1 MIEYIPSGDSAFLVK
16 FGNEI
21 SEEIN
26 RDLRAYFIAFNE
38 QEIEGVIECIP
49 SYTDLMV
56 LYDPLIIQYRD
67 LLHRLKQ
74 ISETMQDIHIP
85 EARTIEIPVLYGQTF
100 GEDMQAVQSHTRMS
114 EQEIIKIH
122 SEHKYLVYMLGFT
135 PGFCYLG
142 GMNPKIATPRKEI
155 PSQRILAGSV
165 GIAAEQTGIYPI
177 DSPGGWQVIGRTPLR
192 LFDPERKP
200 EFLIQAGDYLKF
212 YPISEE
218 VYHKLNEND

>member
-1 MIEYIPSGDSAFLVK
+1 MIDYIPSGDSAFLVK
-16 FGNEI
+16 FGDEI

-38 QEIEGVIECIP
+38 KKIKGVIECIP

-56 LYDPLIIQYRD
+56 LYDPLIIQYKA
-67 LLHRLKQ
+67 LLHQLKQ
-74 ISETMQDIHIP
+74 IAENIKDISIP
-85 EARTIEIPVLYGQTF
+85 EARTIEIPVLYGQPF
-100 GEDMQAVQSHTRMS
+100 GEDIQAVQSHTKMS
-114 EQEIIKIH
+114 EQEIIKAH
-122 SEHKYLVYMLGFT
+122 SENKYLVYMLGFT

-142 GMNPKIATPRKEI
+142 GMNPQIATPRKEV
-155 PSQRILAGSV
+155 PSQKILAGSV
-165 GIAAEQTGIYPI
+165 GIASQQTGIYPI

-192 LFDPERKP
+192 LFDPGRKP

-218 VYHKLNEND
+218 DYHKMNEND

>member
-1 MIEYIPSGDSAFLVK
+1 MIDYIPSGDSAFLVK

-21 SEEIN
+21 SEDIN
-26 RDLRAYFIAFNE
+26 RDLRAYFIAFSE
-38 QEIEGVIECIP
+38 QKIEGVIECIP

-56 LYDPLIIQYRD
+56 LYDPLVIQYKD
-67 LLHRLKQ
+67 LLHKLKQ
-74 ISETMQDIHIP
+74 IATNIKDINIP
-85 EARTIEIPVLYGQTF
+85 EARTIEIPVLYGQPF
-100 GEDMQAVQSHTRMS
+100 GEDMQAVQSHTGLG
-114 EQEIIKIH
+114 EQEIIKAH
-122 SEHKYLVYMLGFT
+122 SENKYLVYMLGFT

-155 PSQRILAGSV
+155 PSQKILAGSV

-192 LFDPERKP
+192 LFDPKRNP

-218 VYHKLNEND
+218 EYHKLNEND

>member
-26 RDLRAYFIAFNE
+26 RKVRAYFIALSE
-38 QEIEGVIECIP
+38 KKIKGIIECVP

-56 LYDPLIIQYRD
+56 VYNPLIIRYEE
-67 LLHRLKQ
+67 LLGELKTVAQ
-74 ISETMQDIHIP
+74 NISDIEIP
-85 EARTIEIPVLYGQTF
+85 EARTVEIPVLYGERF
-100 GEDMQAVQSHTRMS
+100 GEDMEAVKSHTGLS
-114 EQEIIKIH
+114 EQEIIKQH
-122 SEHKYLVYMLGFT
+122 SGRKYLVYMLGFT

-142 GMNPKIATPRKEI
+142 GMNKDIATPRKEV
-155 PSQRILAGSV
+155 PSQKILAGSV

-177 DSPGGWQVIGRTPLR
+177 DSPGGWQIIGRTPYK
-192 LFDPERKP
+192 LFDPNRKP
-200 EFLIQAGDYLKF
+200 EFLLQAGDYLKF

-218 VYHKLNEND
+218 EYHKLNEND

>member
-21 SEEIN
+21 SEDIN
-26 RDLRAYFIAFNE
+26 RDLRAYFIAFSE
-38 QEIEGVIECIP
+38 QKIEGVIECIP

-67 LLHRLKQ
+67 LLKELKLVAQ
-74 ISETMQDIHIP
+74 NIGNIEIP
-85 EARTIEIPVLYGQTF
+85 KARTIEIPVLYGKQF
-100 GEDMQAVQSHTRMS
+100 GEDMDAVKAHTGLT
-114 EQEIIKIH
+114 EKEIIRIH
-122 SEHKYLVYMLGFT
+122 SEKKYLVYMLGFT

-142 GMNPKIATPRKEI
+142 GMNPKIATARKEI
-155 PSQRILAGSV
+155 PSQKIKAGSV
-165 GIAAEQTGIYPI
+165 GIAAQQTGIYPI

-192 LFDPERKP
+192 LFDPERKH

-212 YPISEE
+212 YSISEKE
-218 VYHKLNEND
+218 YKKLNEND

>member
-26 RDLRAYFIAFNE
+26 RKVRTYFIALSE
-38 QEIEGVIECIP
+38 KKIEGIIECVP

-56 LYDPLIIQYRD
+56 VYNPLIIQYKE
-67 LLHRLKQ
+67 LLGELKVVAQ
-74 ISETMQDIHIP
+74 NISDIEIP
-85 EARTIEIPVLYGQTF
+85 EARTVEIPVLYGGKF
-100 GEDMQAVQSHTRMS
+100 GDDMEAVKSHTGLS
-114 EQEIIKIH
+114 EQEIIEAH
-122 SEHKYLVYMLGFT
+122 SGRKYLVYMLGFT

-142 GMNPKIATPRKEI
+142 GMNKDIATPRKEV
-155 PSQRILAGSV
+155 PSQKILAGSV

-177 DSPGGWQVIGRTPLR
+177 ESPGGWQIIGRTPYK
-192 LFDPERKP
+192 LFDPNRKP
-200 EFLIQAGDYLKF
+200 EFLLQAGDYLKF

-218 VYHKLNEND
+218 EYHKLNEND